1 MRGRPVTIS
10 IAVAATAASLGL
22 AGPAPASPHTA
33 APAGWASQVISASRT
48 TMTQTS
54 FLSEGYQ

>member
-22 AGPAPASPHTA
+22 AGPALAAAHTT
-33 APAGWASQVISASRT
+33 APAGWASQVMSASRA

-54 FLSEGYQ
+54 FLSEG